1 MIEKIIKKYR
11 KETEEAFWKLAYKLA
26 MNYDLI
32 PINKGVYELREKTP
46 RPSWEERGLEE
57 KINGGDRRNDVFD
70 I

>member
-32 PINKGVYELREKTP
+32 PINKGVYELREK
-46 RPSWEERGLEE
+46 RLKKWVKS
-57 KINGGDRRNDVFD
+57 KKF
-70 I
+70 